1 MQKRRQAATSS
12 SSSESTNKETKEV
25 RWMYTVTVD
34 NDLWSLELG
43 DSKDELKSV
52 LVGSLPHG
60 DRPNSDPWG
69 LSMIWAKERF
79 EFAPGSAHACVNKLP
94 VSSAWSK
101 GIRVDTKL
109 CQECMGH
116 EAAVC
121 GLVN

>member
-1 MQKRRQAATSS
+1 MDVHSG
-12 SSSESTNKETKEV
+12 
-25 RWMYTVTVD
+25 Y

-60 DRPNSDPWG
+60 NRPNSDPWG

-79 EFAPGSAHACVNKLP
+79 EFAPAHACVNELP

-109 CQECMGH
+109 CQEWGMRQQFVESMWIC
-116 EAAVC
+116 
-121 GLVN
+121 